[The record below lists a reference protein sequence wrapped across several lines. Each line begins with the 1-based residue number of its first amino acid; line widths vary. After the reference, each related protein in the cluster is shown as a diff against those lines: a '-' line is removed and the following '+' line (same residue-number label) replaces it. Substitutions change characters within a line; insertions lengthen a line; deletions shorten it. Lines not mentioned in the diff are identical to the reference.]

1 MNVPE
6 GQKADLSEVFF
17 IMKSMKGRLPQDLT
31 SLKAFRTATY
41 DYLKEAFPEISNQK
55 LSGIVSALTNKV
67 RKGITTPAKLENP
80 FISADGHTEIKEG
93 DWVVTK
99 NILNVESVGR
109 VIGRRLGSD
118 ISSPVQ
124 SPDGATFQHFDNLD
138 IEYVDGTIGRQITA
152 DHARILDPSDS
163 RYGTPTKYT
172 AQPTKKERIA
182 TREELLAQRLGSD
195 GSEGGDDDD
204 SGPED
209 DDISPPGGGDAG
221 DGDETP
227 PSGPTPVDDL
237 AEGDTFYAKNGNP
250 LGTVVGVEPIV
261 GKGGK
266 RGFNI
271 AVENAD
277 GDIEIIQVAAGELRG
292 PKG

>member
-1 MNVPE
+1 
-6 GQKADLSEVFF
+6 
-17 IMKSMKGRLPQDLT
+17 MKGRLPQDIT

-41 DYLKEAFPEISNQK
+41 KYLKEAFPEINGQK
-55 LSGIVSALTNKV
+55 LSGIVSSLTNSV
-67 RKGITTPAKLENP
+67 RKGLTTPAKLENP

-109 VIGRRLGSD
+109 VVGRRLGSD
-118 ISSPVQ
+118 ISSPIQ
-124 SPDGATFQHFDNLD
+124 TPDGATFQHFDNLD
-138 IEYVDGTIGRQITA
+138 IEYADGTIGRQITS
-152 DHARILDPSDS
+152 DHARILDPKDP
-163 RYGTPTKYT
+163 RYGQATEYT

-195 GSEGGDDDD
+195 GREGDDDGE
-204 SGPED
+204 GPED
-209 DDISPPGGGDAG
+209 TDITPPDGGDG
-221 DGDETP
+221 GDETP
-227 PSGPTPVDDL
+227 PGGPSPVDDL
-237 AEGDTFYAKNGNP
+237 SEGDLFYAKNGNP
-250 LGTVVGVEPIV
+250 LGTVVGVEPII

-292 PKG
+292 PKA